1 MQLSAGA
8 AARPRRRLL
17 RMMVAGVGTAVLP
30 SRAWSGSPSEVQA
43 RPVVVRRWD
52 SANARLAPLTAHG
65 QEVLYA
71 GDSHLGRIDPAR
83 PAPVWHIAHGLPSDA
98 VFRPRSAGPLVLC
111 GGLGEIGAWT
121 LADGEPRWRCA
132 AQAQLGV
139 PWVTQEHTYVGDGHE
154 LLALDNASG
163 QVRWRHA
170 GTPDTITAYAPVL
183 SGQTL
188 MYAPGNGVLYALDA
202 ARGRLKWKLDRSH
215 EWQYLRQL
223 HVSGEVL
230 VAGSY
235 KEMLYG
241 ISVSD
246 GRVLWTFNAGNFINS
261 HHVAG
266 DAAYLW
272 SPTGWVFAID
282 TRSGQVR
289 WRHRTTDYR
298 SNGTGWGPLMA
309 ELVTRGGHLYA
320 LDMKQVLHVL
330 DRETGD
336 EVGRIPMQH
345 RLRPTILPLAER
357 EAVVATD
364 EGEVLLVR
372 W

>member
-1 MQLSAGA
+1 MLAAGMGA
-8 AARPRRRLL
+8 AVWPCHARSSSAL
-17 RMMVAGVGTAVLP
+17 AVQ
-30 SRAWSGSPSEVQA
+30 SRAI
-43 RPVVVRRWD
+43 VVRRWE
-52 SANARLAPLTAHG
+52 SGNARLAPLTAYG
-65 QEVLYA
+65 KEVLYA

-83 PAPVWHIAHGLPSDA
+83 PQAVWHIAHGLASEA
-98 VFRPRSAGPLVLC
+98 VFRPRAAGPLVLC

-121 LADGEPRWRCA
+121 VVQGERRWRYA
-132 AQAQLGV
+132 AHVQLGV
-139 PWVTQEHTYVGDGHE
+139 PWITQQQTYVGDGHE

-188 MYAPGNGVLYALDA
+188 MYAPGNGVLYGLDA
-202 ARGRLKWKLDRSH
+202 SSGQLKWRLDRSH

-235 KEMLYG
+235 KEKLYG

-272 SPTGWVFAID
+272 SPTGWVYAID
-282 TRSGQVR
+282 TRSGKVH

-298 SNGTGWGPLMA
+298 SDGTGWGPLMA
-309 ELVTRGGHLYA
+309 ELVTRDGHLYA
-320 LDMKQVLHVL
+320 LDMTQVLHVL
-330 DRETGD
+330 DRKTGE
-336 EVGRIPMQH
+336 EVRRILMPQP
-345 RLRPTILPLAER
+345 LRPTLLPLAER
-357 EAVVATD
+357 QGLVATG